1 MLFFRFLPDVILSR
15 SALCNMTSAR
25 NDFGY
30 RKSLSRVLKDMS
42 SEQQNAVKKDRY
54 SDELDVKHSQT
65 QLVSTATLFA
75 SCSANM
81 NRGLAS
87 KHIVLACSVMYVTK
101 DTNICVRRV
110 IKLFLQQKA

>member
-1 MLFFRFLPDVILSR
+1 
-15 SALCNMTSAR
+15 MTSAR

-65 QLVSTATLFA
+65 QLTSRKCRVRTAVDP
-75 SCSANM
+75 
-81 NRGLAS
+81 NRKGW
-87 KHIVLACSVMYVTK
+87 
-101 DTNICVRRV
+101 
-110 IKLFLQQKA
+110 Q